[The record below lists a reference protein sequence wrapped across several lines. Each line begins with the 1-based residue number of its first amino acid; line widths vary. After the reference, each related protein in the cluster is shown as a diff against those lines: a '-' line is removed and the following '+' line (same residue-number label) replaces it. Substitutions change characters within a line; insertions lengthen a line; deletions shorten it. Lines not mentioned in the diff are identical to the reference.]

1 MGWRRAFNSFIDW
14 HCNNGIH
21 VNVHFTARMRLVAIA
36 TAGSLFPQ
44 IHSSTSSF
52 WSRVS
57 KIVAGTWG
65 GEGRMLSKEGA
76 GWRGAE
82 RPRGFGN
89 SALDH
94 RTVFPERIS
103 QSYLSITRSAKMTGY
118 DFHGMNSK
126 LRSALI
132 GSHRTDFVL
141 KGCFSETNYLCLREI
156 TQWKNSGPN
165 FRGCGAVCCSVEDTL
180 NKRRFLLF
188 WTFGEWS
195 RGRES
200 DDGVPA
206 LLKLTHE
213 SVEE

>member
-1 MGWRRAFNSFIDW
+1 MYISPLACGWLPSPPLGVFS
-14 HCNNGIH
+14 HKS
-21 VNVHFTARMRLVAIA
+21 TAPPKVFGHLSPKL
-36 TAGSLFPQ
+36 SL
-44 IHSSTSSF
+44 
-52 WSRVS
+52 
-57 KIVAGTWG
+57 AL

-76 GWRGAE
+76 GWRAE
-82 RPRGFGN
+82 QPRGFGN

-118 DFHGMNSK
+118 YFHGINSK
-126 LRSALI
+126 LRLALI

-165 FRGCGAVCCSVEDTL
+165 FRGCVLLGGRHFIQALLPFVL
-180 NKRRFLLF
+180 NIWRMEQRKRV
-188 WTFGEWS
+188 WT
-195 RGRES
+195 

-206 LLKLTHE
+206 LLKLTQMSLWKNNRHASGSKWRNHPE
-213 SVEE
+213 RSS